1 MIRRC
6 CTGLPKFP
14 YLAPYN
20 AMMVKV
26 QKPGSAFVATLDT
39 WQKVYHRRP
48 KPGARPLVILRRFGP
63 ISFVYELDDT
73 EGKKM
78 PQEVISKYILHP
90 FHSDT
95 LIDEAKLQT
104 LISSL
109 LKEGIRYREEN
120 YGTYYGG
127 QIQWNATNVARLSH
141 TTNGFTKKAPKTPP
155 REIRLAQ
162 ERRAE
167 YIRRMEGLK

>member
-1 MIRRC
+1 
-6 CTGLPKFP
+6 
-14 YLAPYN
+14 
-20 AMMVKV
+20 
-26 QKPGSAFVATLDT
+26 
-39 WQKVYHRRP
+39 
-48 KPGARPLVILRRFGP
+48 
-63 ISFVYELDDT
+63 
-73 EGKKM
+73 M

-95 LIDEAKLQT
+95 LINEAKLQT

-141 TTNGFTKKAPKTPP
+141 TSKSNVDIISHYCITVNKNQSPAEKFATIIHELGHYFCGHLN
-155 REIRLAQ
+155 REKI
-162 ERRAE
+162 E
-167 YIRRMEGLK
+167 YIPHSD

>member
-1 MIRRC
+1 
-6 CTGLPKFP
+6 
-14 YLAPYN
+14 
-20 AMMVKV
+20 
-26 QKPGSAFVATLDT
+26 
-39 WQKVYHRRP
+39 
-48 KPGARPLVILRRFGP
+48 
-63 ISFVYELDDT
+63 
-73 EGKKM
+73 M
-78 PQEVISKYILHP
+78 PQEVISKYILYP

-141 TTNGFTKKAPKTPP
+141 TTNGFTKKTPKTPP

-167 YIRRMEGLK
+167 YIRRMEELK

>member
-1 MIRRC
+1 MICRC

-109 LKEGIRYREEN
+109 LKEGIHYREEN

-141 TTNGFTKKAPKTPP
+141 TTNGFTKKTPKTPP

-162 ERRAE
+162 ER
-167 YIRRMEGLK
+167 